1 MVMPSSS
8 IVAPFR
14 PHIGSEVGGRTCFGA
29 MPESQ
34 WPALPAQQG
43 IVLEPEEALTIG
55 ISGAVNDKAT
65 RRHNRPWMP
74 LANRVCLLCFMVAI
88 YFLLARLFR

>member
-8 IVAPFR
+8 IVASFR
-14 PHIGSEVGGRTCFGA
+14 PQIGSEVGGRTCFGS

-43 IVLEPEEALTIG
+43 IVFEPEEALTIG

-65 RRHNRPWMP
+65 RMHKRARMP
-74 LANRVCLLCFMVAI
+74 MANRLCLLCFMVA
-88 YFLLARLFR
+88 F